1 MEAHRSDLMPWGTRL
16 TDSLAATPH
25 SHWCLCADV
34 LPPPGHAQPLNEHGR
49 DTKKAHTYKTW
60 NSYDG

>member
-1 MEAHRSDLMPWGTRL
+1 M
-16 TDSLAATPH
+16 DSLTATPH
-25 SHWCLCADV
+25 TQWCLCVDA
-34 LPPPGHAQPLNEHGR
+34 LPPPGRSQPVSEHGR